1 MKQLLIVGIGTLTI
15 GLVAG
20 FYIGRDQ
27 ATCHSDS
34 VTSAF
39 LHATEVAAVSAASLE
54 MLGDSENARLR
65 NLLSARLRYNLDV
78 AYSWMAD
85 VRTVDLAI
93 PNLVESAA
101 RVEEFTRSNEQFR
114 EATRSPGRAECG
126 CPLTTRSNA
135 WLRQRSS

>member
-1 MKQLLIVGIGTLTI
+1 MKLPLIVGVVSLAI

-20 FYIGRDQ
+20 FYIGQDR
-27 ATCHSDS
+27 ATCHSDF

-39 LHATEVAAVSAASLE
+39 LHATEVAGVSAASLE

-65 NLLSARLRYNLDV
+65 NLLSARLRYNLGL
-78 AYSWMAD
+78 AYTRIAD
-85 VRTVDLAI
+85 IRTVDIAI

-114 EATRSPGRAECG
+114 DLVVQAEK
-126 CPLTTRSNA
+126 LHDHLEELNA
-135 WLRQRSS
+135 AAL